1 MVYRMPTSQCSHR
14 PTALPALLVGVC
26 VLLVAACAPLA
37 AQTSYRLERRE
48 NFRQNPDPHGKL
60 LATVAGGT
68 RVQGDSTRGAWVA
81 VTLDGWI
88 WARSVR
94 ADRGRGFDLAVSA
107 PNGENLRA
115 TPNGAIEARLLSGF
129 LLQEVE
135 RDSGWVHVR
144 RSGWIWGQSLAQ
156 VNDDSNPPAS
166 TSTSTTAPAAPAATG
181 PSLDRVVVGRRAA
194 VLVTPTGD
202 TLAVLGQDASAT
214 VLARTGDWARVR
226 LEGWVQTSDLSPAND
241 GVLRGVSG
249 AEVRARPSDYTGR
262 LLQWDLQY
270 ISLQTGDDIRRDIPA
285 GQPYM
290 LARGPLPETGFVY
303 VLLTA
308 QQRARVAGLQ
318 PLTTVTIIGRV
329 RTGRSQYLG
338 NPVLDLVDLSVT
350 KP

>member
-26 VLLVAACAPLA
+26 VLLVATRAPLS
-37 AQTSYRLERRE
+37 AQTTYRLERRE

-60 LATVAGGT
+60 LATVATGT
-68 RVQGDSTRGAWVA
+68 RVRGDSTEGGWAA

-115 TPNGAIEARLLSGF
+115 APNGAVEARLLSGF
-129 LLQEVE
+129 LLNEVE
-135 RDSGWVHVR
+135 RDSGWVHVQ

-156 VNDDSNPPAS
+156 VNDDSAPTPS
-166 TSTSTTAPAAPAATG
+166 TSAPAPAAPSPSG
-181 PSLDRVVVGRRAA
+181 PSLDRAVVARRAA
-194 VLVTPTGD
+194 VLATPTGD

-226 LEGWVQTSDLSPAND
+226 LEGWVRTSDLSPAND

-249 AEVRARPSDYTGR
+249 AEVRATPNDYTGR

-303 VLLTA
+303 VLLNA

-338 NPVLDLVDLSVT
+338 NPVLDLVDLSVA

>member
-1 MVYRMPTSQCSHR
+1 M
-14 PTALPALLVGVC
+14 
-26 VLLVAACAPLA
+26 LLVATRVPLS
-37 AQTSYRLERRE
+37 AQTTYRLERRE
-48 NFRQNPDPHGKL
+48 NFRQDPDPHGKL
-60 LATVAGGT
+60 LATVAAGT
-68 RVQGDSTRGAWVA
+68 RVQGDSAHGAWIA

-94 ADRGRGFDLAVSA
+94 GDQGRGFDLAVSA

-115 TPNGAIEARLLSGF
+115 APNGTVVARLLSGF
-129 LLQEVE
+129 LLNQVE

-144 RSGWIWGQSLAQ
+144 RSGWIWGRSLAP
-156 VNDDSNPPAS
+156 VHDDSAP
-166 TSTSTTAPAAPAATG
+166 TTTAPAPAPASTTG
-181 PSLDRVVVGRRAA
+181 PSLDRVVVSRRAA
-194 VLVTPTGD
+194 VLLTPSGD

-214 VLARTGDWARVR
+214 VTARTGDWARVQ
-226 LEGWVQTSDLSPAND
+226 LEGWVRTSDLSPAND

-249 AEVRARPSDYTGR
+249 AEVRARPNDFTGR

-303 VLLTA
+303 VLLNA

-318 PLTTVTIIGRV
+318 PLTAVTVIGRV

-338 NPVLDLVDLSVT
+338 NPVLDLVDLSVA